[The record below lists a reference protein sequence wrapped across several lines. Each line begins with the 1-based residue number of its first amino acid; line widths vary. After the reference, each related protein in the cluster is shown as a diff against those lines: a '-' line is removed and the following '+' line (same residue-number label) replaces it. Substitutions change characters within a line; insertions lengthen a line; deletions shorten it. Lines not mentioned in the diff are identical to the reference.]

1 MREDIIPYIVCVLNL
16 HGFFMQLERKT
27 CLNCEKTIQ
36 GRADKKFCD
45 DYCRNNYNNQIKAYS
60 NNLVRNVN
68 NALKK
73 NRRIMEASL
82 PGTEETAKITKHNML
97 AQGFQFK
104 YLTHTY
110 TNKKGNTYF
119 FCYDYG
125 YLELEGDWLLLV
137 RVKENK

>member
-1 MREDIIPYIVCVLNL
+1 
-16 HGFFMQLERKT
+16 MQLERKI
-27 CLNCEKTIQ
+27 CLNCSKSIQ
-36 GRADKKFCD
+36 GRSDKKFCD
-45 DYCRNNYNNQIKAYS
+45 DYCRNNYNNQLKAYS
-60 NNLVRNVN
+60 NNMIRNIN

-73 NRRIMEASL
+73 NRNILEASL
-82 PGTEETAKITKHNML
+82 PQAEDTVKITRQNML
-97 AQGFQFK
+97 MKGFQFK

-137 RVKENK
+137 RVKETKQ